1 VYYEEKCD
9 TSAGGCLS
17 TCEPDLG
24 WNCTTAYPSM
34 ISTCVQKCG
43 NNKNDPDMFEICD
56 DGNNLSGDGCSKGCT
71 VIEAPYVCPLVGKC
85 NMYCGNGFF
94 EGDDPRIGLVG
105 TQNELCDDGN
115 RDSGDGCSKVCEIE
129 PGWTCVN
136 KFIGLILEKP
146 GYRSFCVRSGSG
158 IGDMGSADNKAL
170 YQMSQVEEYS
180 WDKYT
185 ARGSTSGKFRLIE
198 YQGQRGGTK
207 VELQGVTFV
216 TRANQIF

>member
-1 VYYEEKCD
+1 
-9 TSAGGCLS
+9 
-17 TCEPDLG
+17 
-24 WNCTTAYPSM
+24 M
-34 ISTCVQKCG
+34 
-43 NNKNDPDMFEICD
+43 
-56 DGNNLSGDGCSKGCT
+56 
-71 VIEAPYVCPLVGKC
+71 
-85 NMYCGNGFF
+85 
-94 EGDDPRIGLVG
+94 
-105 TQNELCDDGN
+105 
-115 RDSGDGCSKVCEIE
+115 
-129 PGWTCVN
+129 N

-207 VELQGVTFV
+207 VELQAAPFV
-216 TRANQIF
+216 TRANLIF